1 MNMNE
6 EMNVVNLKQRIIE
19 LENIIKKKDI
29 QIAKLKEKL
38 AKCNPFDFIYSPN
51 KEEIDDEEESKVYK
65 DIELIIRY
73 NPSEKPDDKFVF
85 IDYCNF
91 NEKIRNIKKRLF
103 KKISEKYNYVQLKNL
118 KFVYNSY
125 NLNDKLT
132 AAESGLFNKSNIFIL
147 EDNKIKEEVKDNEEK
162 IGLTFRAMQGNSNFI
177 FANRE
182 IPVGIVLIYYFL
194 ITEKLNEL
202 IDLINGN
209 NNISFL
215 FNASLLNIKDKRTV
229 GEIFGNII
237 KNPIIMVNEING
249 LIGG

>member
-1 MNMNE
+1 MNE
-6 EMNVVNLKQRIIE
+6 QINIAYLKQRIIE

-38 AKCNPFDFIYSPN
+38 AKCNSFDYIYSPN
-51 KEEIDDEEESKVYK
+51 RENIDEDEESKVYK

-85 IDYCNF
+85 TEYCNF

-103 KKISEKYNYVQLKNL
+103 KKISEKYNNVQLKNL
-118 KFVYNSY
+118 KFVYHSY
-125 NLNDKLT
+125 NLNDQLT
-132 AAESGLFNKSNIFIL
+132 ASESGLSNRGNIIIL
-147 EDNKIKEEVKDNEEK
+147 ENKNIKETEKDNEEI
-162 IGLTFRAMQGNSNFI
+162 IGLTFKPMHGNSKFL

-182 IPVGIVLIYYFL
+182 IPIGIVLIYYFL

-209 NNISFL
+209 KNISFL
-215 FNASLLNIKDKRTV
+215 FNASLLNIKDKRNV
-229 GEIFGNII
+229 EEVFGNKI
-237 KNPIIMVNEING
+237 KNPIILVNDMND